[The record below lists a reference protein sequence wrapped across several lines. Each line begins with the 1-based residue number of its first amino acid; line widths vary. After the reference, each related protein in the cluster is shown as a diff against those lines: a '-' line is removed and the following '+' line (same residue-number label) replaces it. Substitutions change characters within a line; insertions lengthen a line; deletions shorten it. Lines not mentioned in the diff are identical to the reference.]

1 MPAWSKRIDR
11 ATTSPTSETSTPRTA
26 AEPQRASFRGRAPAS
41 LHRSAH
47 SSNPNQERGLGR
59 GLMIVGGPY
68 RSASSAVISHPR
80 AQHRTLLSRPRT
92 APCEHCRT
100 GATSAVHLSQR
111 PPRRRSPT
119 GCPRQHEA
127 NANAGRISN
136 HCAFGALRRL
146 APGSRRS
153 APNVRSPTQAA
164 GGPRACPVARRHLRP
179 RSRPQAPSALREP
192 PVSRS
197 GSVSRRSPRRRD
209 LTERI
214 TKRFPTARRCAKCAR
229 TRRRRTRVA
238 PYGRSSGPSSPS
250 IHPQPSKPTT
260 GDRGLVRV
268 FAALCS

>member
-1 MPAWSKRIDR
+1 
-11 ATTSPTSETSTPRTA
+11 
-26 AEPQRASFRGRAPAS
+26 
-41 LHRSAH
+41 
-47 SSNPNQERGLGR
+47 
-59 GLMIVGGPY
+59 MIVGGPY

-127 NANAGRISN
+127 NANAGRISS

-146 APGSRRS
+146 AHGSRRS

-197 GSVSRRSPRRRD
+197 GSVSLRSPRRRD
-209 LTERI
+209 LTEGSRSGSQQ
-214 TKRFPTARRCAKCAR
+214 RVGAPSAPERC
-229 TRRRRTRVA
+229 RRRTRVA